1 MNTNRE
7 GLTPRQEEVLEF
19 VRERRSVTG
28 NMPST
33 REIQRHFGFA
43 SQTAAVN
50 HLKALERKGVLRRLP
65 GDLVPLAR
73 RDYADI
79 PILGSIPAGQPAYEE
94 ELNEGCLAVDLS
106 SVGIPQNARTFA
118 LKARGESMIGAHI
131 EDGDLVI
138 MEFKEPRNGDIVAA
152 LIDGDTTLKRFITRN
167 GKPYLKAENPA
178 YPDLMPARELVI
190 QGVMVAL
197 LRRAT

>member
-1 MNTNRE
+1 MNTIKS
-7 GLTPRQEEVLEF
+7 GLTPRQREVLSF
-19 VRERRSVTG
+19 VREQRSVNG
-28 NMPST
+28 RMPST

-50 HLKALERKGVLRRLP
+50 HLKALQRKGALRRLP

-73 RDYADI
+73 REYADI
-79 PILGSIPAGQPAYEE
+79 PVLGSIPAGRPTYGEE
-94 ELNEGCLAVDLS
+94 SNEGCLAVDLS
-106 SVGIPQNARTFA
+106 SVGIPRNARTFA

-138 MEFKEPRNGDIVAA
+138 MEFKEPRDGDIVAA
-152 LIDGDTTLKRFITRN
+152 LIDGETTLKRFIKRN
-167 GKPYLKAENPA
+167 GKPYLKAENPT
-178 YPDLMPARELVI
+178 YPDLVPAMELVI